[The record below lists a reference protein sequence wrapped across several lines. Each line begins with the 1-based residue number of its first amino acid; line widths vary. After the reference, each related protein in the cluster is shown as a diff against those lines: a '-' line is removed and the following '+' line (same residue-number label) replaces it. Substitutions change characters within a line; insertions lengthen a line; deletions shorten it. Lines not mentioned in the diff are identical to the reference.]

1 MKGLRSFMLGLGII
15 MLFGIAGYYS
25 ALAEPLQALAR
36 NEKMVAT
43 LRQTVAD
50 ARALTREQT
59 QLQLLNQR
67 LRRTTGAVPVGVTK
81 QTFAAALARISQ
93 DITLAGGNISG
104 IYPQEG
110 RQVCGFRI
118 LTNPNDAITLVRQVE
133 QTLAWHCERLEAQ
146 RAADGRLELYLLLA
160 YAQ

>member
-1 MKGLRSFMLGLGII
+1 MNGARSFSLGLGII
-15 MLFGIAGYYS
+15 LLFGIAGYYT
-25 ALAEPLQALAR
+25 ALAEPLQTLAR
-36 NEKMVAT
+36 DEQTLAI

-50 ARALTREQT
+50 AHALARERT

-67 LRRTTGAVPVGVTK
+67 LRRATNAVPVGIPQ

-93 DITLAGGNISG
+93 DITLAGGSISG
-104 IYPQEG
+104 IYPQES
-110 RQVCGFRI
+110 RQSCGFRV
-118 LTNPNDAITLVRQVE
+118 LAHPNDAITLVRQVE

-146 RAADGRLELYLLLA
+146 RAADGRLELYLMLE